1 MRWLNFEEKEEESPA
16 ADESATGASAAAAG
30 GLPVQKA
37 KSKLANMVAP
47 KAEGDATG
55 AVAATSSA
63 SSSSGWGWTGRVRC
77 NPSKSGADKFRTV
90 TRWKP
95 VHKKINDEEKLHTYV
110 RAIRE
115 HAHTHTHAQATA
127 KR

>member
-1 MRWLNFEEKEEESPA
+1 
-16 ADESATGASAAAAG
+16 
-30 GLPVQKA
+30 
-37 KSKLANMVAP
+37 MVAP
-47 KAEGDATG
+47 KAEPQGDATG
-55 AVAATSSA
+55 AAAA
-63 SSSSGWGWTGRVRC
+63 AAAASSGWGWTGRVRC

-115 HAHTHTHAQATA
+115 HAHTHTHAQAPA
-127 KR
+127 KQ